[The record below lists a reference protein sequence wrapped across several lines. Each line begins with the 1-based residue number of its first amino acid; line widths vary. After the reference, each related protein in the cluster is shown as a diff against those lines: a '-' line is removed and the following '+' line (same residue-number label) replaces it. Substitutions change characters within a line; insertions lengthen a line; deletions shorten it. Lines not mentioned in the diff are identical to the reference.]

1 MAVPAQAA
9 VKMAALVETTAE
21 DPAVRTV
28 VPAEKMVDPAQVAVK
43 TAAPVA
49 EKAAPD
55 NLSSRG

>member
-9 VKMAALVETTAE
+9 VKMAAPVEKTAE